1 MRRFSGPV
9 LRGYGSLRSEEEG
22 KTLPVYENT
31 FGGERRG
38 EEFLAFYCG
47 SPAFPDYY
55 NSPKVF
61 VPLPKAGSLRPHW
74 GAVLACW
81 GLTSP

>member
-1 MRRFSGPV
+1 MRRFSDPV

-22 KTLPVYENT
+22 KTLQCMRIHLVA
-31 FGGERRG
+31 RG
-38 EEFLAFYCG
+38 EEFLRFTVAPLPSLSGYWKFR
-47 SPAFPDYY
+47 
-55 NSPKVF
+55 KVF
-61 VPLPKAGSLRPHW
+61 VPLPKAGALRRPW